1 MLDGKSAIFGKRHVE
16 DHDNG
21 ADDVLELDSQCIP
34 LPSSLSLPAGKSNPL
49 CSKSNFLLSRVNPKP
64 VQIKILQRAN
74 ENSNWKSK
82 FPDTRED
89 AGH

>member
-34 LPSSLSLPAGKSNPL
+34 LPSSLPLPAGKSNPL
-49 CSKSNFLLSRVNPKP
+49 RSKSNFILSRVNPKP

-74 ENSNWKSK
+74 ENQNWKSK

>member
-1 MLDGKSAIFGKRHVE
+1 MLDGKSTIFGKRHVE
-16 DHDNG
+16 DHDNV

-34 LPSSLSLPAGKSNPL
+34 LPSSLPLPAGKSNPI
-49 CSKSNFLLSRVNPKP
+49 SNFLLSRVNPKQ

-74 ENSNWKSK
+74 ENPNWKSK